1 MLLYHKPAGSHS
13 PSFPFAHIAGLCSQG
28 QENSASPQAC
38 LCSYDPFPPMQ
49 ACAAKVTDTLM
60 NYETVK
66 YFNNDE
72 YEQRQYAKAIAE
84 YQKAE

>member
-1 MLLYHKPAGSHS
+1 
-13 PSFPFAHIAGLCSQG
+13 
-28 QENSASPQAC
+28 
-38 LCSYDPFPPMQ
+38 MQ

-72 YEQRQYAKAIAE
+72 FEQRQYAKAIAE